1 MKRGGLK
8 REGELLKGGGGVLE
22 RGAYLREGLNRRFTV
37 YKPKVTGPQ
46 VTS

>member
-8 REGELLKGGGGVLE
+8 REGELLKGGGGIRE
-22 RGAYLREGLNRRFTV
+22 RGLFERGLNRRFTV